1 MWGFSAISAYGNQQ
15 AGANRQMSIASVV
28 TQHNNKKKNYMETLV
43 LSNMKLR
50 IIAGGQKRR
59 GVH

>member
-28 TQHNNKKKNYMETLV
+28 TQHNMKKNIHLERLV
-43 LSNMKLR
+43 SSNLKLG
-50 IIAGGQKRR
+50 IIAGGQQRS